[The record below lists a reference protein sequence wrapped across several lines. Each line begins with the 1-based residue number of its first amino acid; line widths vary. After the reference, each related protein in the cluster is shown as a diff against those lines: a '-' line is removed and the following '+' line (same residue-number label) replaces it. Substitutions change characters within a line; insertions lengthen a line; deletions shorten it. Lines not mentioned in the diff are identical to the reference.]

1 MISSTT
7 DSGYRDID
15 NWRIKPHGALASNVE
30 QPIDQQGVLTRLEWI
45 SRMFDDAFRLPGTSI
60 RLGWDALLGL
70 IPVVGDAATT
80 AVSAYFVWEAHRLG
94 ARKRTLLKMLAN
106 VGVDFLVGTIPLV
119 GDLVDVTW
127 RANRKNM
134 RVLVRELERQGKLPS
149 DEADRRMTQLLNRL
163 NGRTSPPPQTR
174 MPQWYPL
181 LMP

>member
-1 MISSTT
+1 MLSSTKT
-7 DSGYRDID
+7 SDFG
-15 NWRIKPHGALASNVE
+15 NWRIKPNGQAAANAV
-30 QPIDQQGVLTRLEWI
+30 QPVDQHQVLTRLEWI

-60 RLGWDALLGL
+60 RLGWDAVLGL

-134 RVLVRELERQGKLPS
+134 RVLVRELERQGKLPT
-149 DEADRRMTQLLNRL
+149 DEANRRMAQLLNRI
-163 NGRTSPPPQTR
+163 NGRTSQQTQTR
-174 MPQWYPL
+174 LPQWYPL